1 MDANESWQRWV
12 RERAAARA
20 GSRDRLGTARRI
32 DAAARQRAAESVRS
46 GRTLSLARPLRPHA
60 SARGDGRPG
69 FAVEPYYVDGPI
81 GLGGDH
87 LELDCHGHCN
97 THLDGLNHIAVDRT
111 WYAGWA
117 VDDPEGPSVADLAGV
132 GLVTRGVFVDVPR
145 LRGTPWVEAERPVE
159 GDEID
164 RALAAAGERFEPG
177 DALVLHMGRDRW
189 EAAGHVYTDLR
200 GPALVPG
207 AGRSAGE
214 WIADHGVSILCWD
227 FLDANHPSQPLA
239 PIHLLIWGIGLLLV
253 DNCAL
258 SAAADALREAGRATG
273 ALVVAPLAV
282 PGGTGCTVNP
292 ILLL

>member
-1 MDANESWQRWV
+1 QPEGGARLPDPRLRLDGARERARPRRRAGRARPRGALARGARVGRQHARAPGAAPRGGRGLRALSARLHVLGALGPRAHRRDAPRRPEPLLVRPLPRGDRRARLMDANESWQRWV

-87 LELDCHGHCN
+87 LELDRHGPCS
-97 THLDGLNHIAVDRT
+97 THLDGPHHIAVDRT
-111 WYAGWA
+111 GYAGWA

-159 GDEID
+159 GDEIE
-164 RALAAAGERFEPG
+164 RALAAAGVRFEPG
-177 DALVLHMGRDRW
+177 DAL
-189 EAAGHVYTDLR
+189 
-200 GPALVPG
+200 
-207 AGRSAGE
+207 
-214 WIADHGVSILCWD
+214 I
-227 FLDANHPSQPLA
+227 
-239 PIHLLIWGIGLLLV
+239 
-253 DNCAL
+253 
-258 SAAADALREAGRATG
+258 
-273 ALVVAPLAV
+273 
-282 PGGTGCTVNP
+282 
-292 ILLL
+292 